1 MSSHLM
7 KTTKRGRPFVKVS
20 CWVVRA
26 DDRKDTQDLFSTLIV
41 SLNLST
47 HRSFFKTYPNSF
59 TT

>member
-20 CWVVRA
+20 CGRDRA
-26 DDRKDTQDLFSTLIV
+26 DAQDTQDLFSTLIV